1 MIDVLLPFVTH
12 MCNALLREGCL
23 PISQGALITSNY
35 RWVSNLTIMSKV
47 VERMVADQM
56 LDYLQSS
63 AQMPELQSAYRQH
76 HSTETALLFVVS
88 DYLLA
93 ADTGSGTL
101 LGLLELRAAFDTVDT
116 GILDIRL
123 QNTFGTRGT
132 VLRGLL
138 RFYRAEQ

>member
-12 MCNALLREGCL
+12 MCNASLREGCL
-23 PISQGALITSNY
+23 PISQDALVTSNY
-35 RWVSNLTIMSKV
+35 RRVSNLTFMSKV

-63 AQMPELQSAYRQH
+63 VQMPELQPAYRQ

-93 ADTGSGTL
+93 ADTSSVTL

-116 GILDIRL
+116 RILVI
-123 QNTFGTRGT
+123 
-132 VLRGLL
+132 
-138 RFYRAEQ
+138 